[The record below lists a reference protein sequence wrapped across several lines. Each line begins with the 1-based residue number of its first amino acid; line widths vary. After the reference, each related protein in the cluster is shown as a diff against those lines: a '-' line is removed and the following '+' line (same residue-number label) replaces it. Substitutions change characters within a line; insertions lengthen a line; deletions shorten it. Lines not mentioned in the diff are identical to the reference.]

1 MTLKTNIDAECRS
14 LDFIFISVFWATTN
28 SNFHWPSN
36 MKYFFRIGI
45 FLFSLFLVH
54 PASSSGFP
62 RHPLQMTDGKSSSD
76 TLHRYIDRMIDDST
90 FSPCFIGIKI
100 VSVNDGRILY
110 ERNAEKLFHPASNTK
125 LFTTATA
132 LHILDSKFRCKTEF
146 SIEGKIVKH
155 ILRGN
160 FVLKGFGD
168 PLFTTDDLDSIVN
181 LVKKKGITTIRGNL
195 IGNESYF
202 DDVPWGRG
210 WMWDDEPDPDE
221 AFISPLTINDNAID
235 VIVSPG
241 QQKGMQPS
249 IQYKPQTSQCRTIN
263 NGETTNDTSIPPLH
277 VTRKRGENTFEI
289 TGRIEPGSLPQK
301 FSFSVYQPSM
311 FTLRLLK
318 ERLQINGITVTGS
331 LLLDSTTSS
340 ETHGMEF
347 SHPIDS
353 IIHRINK
360 ESDNIAAENILKIL
374 GAEYFH
380 TIGSTES
387 GLQAVREY
395 LDHVGIDTS
404 AITLVDG
411 SGVSLY
417 NAVTPNTIVG
427 LLMKQHQNQ
436 RTFNRFYESL
446 PVAGTDGTLR
456 YRMRG
461 TTAEGNVHAKT
472 GSLTGVSALSGYA
485 TTKSGTLLAFSFL
498 AEYFPKDIGLLRNL
512 QDRVLEFLTSFRE
525 K

>member
-1 MTLKTNIDAECRS
+1 
-14 LDFIFISVFWATTN
+14 
-28 SNFHWPSN
+28 
-36 MKYFFRIGI
+36 MKYIYRIGI
-45 FLFSLFLVH
+45 FLFFLILFR
-54 PASSSGFP
+54 PSSSNGFP
-62 RHPLQMTDGKSSSD
+62 KHPLQMMDGKSSLD
-76 TLHRYIDRMIDDST
+76 TLQRYIDRMLDDST
-90 FSPCFIGIKI
+90 FSPCFFGIKI
-100 VSVNDGRILY
+100 VSVNNGRILY
-110 ERNAEKLFHPASNTK
+110 DRNPEKLFHPASNTK

-132 LHILDSKFRCKTEF
+132 LHLFDSKFRCKTKF
-146 SIEGKIVKH
+146 SFDGKIIKH

-168 PLFTTDDLDSIVN
+168 PLFTTDDLDSIVTV
-181 LVKKKGITTIRGNL
+181 VKKMGITTIKGNL

-221 AFISPLTINDNAID
+221 AFISPLTMNDNAID
-235 VIVSPG
+235 MIISSG
-241 QQKGMQPS
+241 QQKGMPPS
-249 IQYKPQTSQCRTIN
+249 IQFKPQTSQCRIIN
-263 NGETTNDTSIPPLH
+263 NGVTSNDTSIPPLH

-289 TGRIEPGSLPQK
+289 TGRLEPRSLPQK

-340 ETHGMEF
+340 APHGVEF
-347 SHPIDS
+347 SHSIDS
-353 IIHRINK
+353 VIHRINK

-380 TIGSTES
+380 TTGSTES
-387 GLQAVREY
+387 GLRVVREY
-395 LDHVGIDTS
+395 LDHEGIDTS

-417 NAVTPNTIVG
+417 NAVTPNAIVG
-427 LLMKQHQNQ
+427 LLVKQHQNQ

-446 PVAGTDGTLR
+446 PIAGIDGTLHS
-456 YRMRG
+456 RMRG
-461 TTAEGNVHAKT
+461 TPAEGNVHAKT

-498 AEYFPKDIGLLRNL
+498 AEYLPKDIGTLRNL
-512 QDRVLEFLTSFRE
+512 QDRMLEFLTSFQE

>member
-1 MTLKTNIDAECRS
+1 M
-14 LDFIFISVFWATTN
+14 
-28 SNFHWPSN
+28 
-36 MKYFFRIGI
+36 
-45 FLFSLFLVH
+45 
-54 PASSSGFP
+54 
-62 RHPLQMTDGKSSSD
+62 DGKSSPD
-76 TLHRYIDRMIDDST
+76 TLHRYIDRIIDDST
-90 FSPCFIGIKI
+90 FSPCFIGLKI
-100 VSVNDGRILY
+100 VSVNDGKILY
-110 ERNAEKLFHPASNTK
+110 ERNPGKLFHPASNAK

-132 LHILDSKFRCKTEF
+132 LHIFDSKFRCKTEF
-146 SIEGKIVKH
+146 SFDGKIVKH

-168 PLFTTDDLDSIVN
+168 PLFTTDDLDSIVS
-181 LVKKKGITTIRGNL
+181 LVKQKGITTIRGNL

-202 DDVPWGRG
+202 DDVPWGHG

-235 VIVSPG
+235 MIVSPG
-241 QQKGMQPS
+241 QQKGMPTSVQFE
-249 IQYKPQTSQCRTIN
+249 PQTSQCRIIN
-263 NGETTNDTSIPPLH
+263 DGVTSNDTSLPPLH

-289 TGRIEPGSLPQK
+289 TGRIEPRSLPQK

-318 ERLQINGITVTGS
+318 ERLQLNGITVTGS
-331 LLLDSTTSS
+331 LRLDSTTSS
-340 ETHGMEF
+340 QMHGVEI
-347 SHPIDS
+347 SHTIDS
-353 IIHRINK
+353 VIHRINK

-387 GLQAVREY
+387 GLQVVRDY
-395 LDHVGIDTS
+395 LYREGIDTS

-411 SGVSLY
+411 SGVSFY
-417 NAVTPNTIVG
+417 NAVTPNTIVD
-427 LLMKQHQNQ
+427 LLIRQHQNR
-436 RTFNRFYESL
+436 RTFTRFYESL
-446 PVAGTDGTLR
+446 PIAGIDGTLR
-456 YRMRG
+456 FRMRG

-485 TTKSGTLLAFSFL
+485 TTKSGTLLAFSLL
-498 AEYFPKDIGLLRNL
+498 AEYFPKDIGTLRNL
-512 QDRVLEFLTSFRE
+512 QDRLLEFLTSFQE

>member
-1 MTLKTNIDAECRS
+1 
-14 LDFIFISVFWATTN
+14 
-28 SNFHWPSN
+28 
-36 MKYFFRIGI
+36 MKYIYRIGV
-45 FLFSLFLVH
+45 FLFTLFLVH
-54 PASSSGFP
+54 PVPAFGFP
-62 RHPLQMTDGKSSSD
+62 GHPLQITDGKSSFD

-90 FSPCFIGIKI
+90 FSSCFFGIKI

-110 ERNAEKLFHPASNTK
+110 ERNADKLFHPASNTK

-132 LHILDSKFRCKTEF
+132 LHIFDSKFRCKTEF
-146 SIEGKIVKH
+146 SIDGKVNKH

-168 PLFTTDDLDSIVN
+168 PLFTTDDLDSIINV
-181 LVKKKGITTIRGNL
+181 LKKKEITTIKGNL

-202 DDVPWGRG
+202 DDIPWGRG

-221 AFISPLTINDNAID
+221 AFISPITINDNAID
-235 VIVSPG
+235 MIVSPA
-241 QQKGMQPS
+241 QQKGMPPS
-249 IQYKPQTSQCRTIN
+249 VQFKPQTSQCRIIN
-263 NGETTNDTSIPPLH
+263 NGVTTNDPSIPPLH

-289 TGRIEPGSLPQK
+289 TGRIEPKSLPQK
-301 FSFSVYQPSM
+301 FSFSVYQPPM
-311 FTLRLLK
+311 FALRLLK

-331 LLLDSTTSS
+331 LLLDSVTSS
-340 ETHGMEF
+340 VSHAVEF

-353 IIHRINK
+353 VIHRINK

-380 TIGSTES
+380 TLGSTES
-387 GLQAVREY
+387 GLQVVREY
-395 LDHVGIDTS
+395 LDHEGIDTS

-411 SGVSLY
+411 SGVSFY

-427 LLMKQHQNQ
+427 LLIRQHHNQ
-436 RTFNRFYESL
+436 RTFTRFYESL
-446 PVAGTDGTLR
+446 PIAGVDGTLH

-498 AEYFPKDIGLLRNL
+498 SEYFPKDISDLRNL
-512 QDRVLEFLTSFRE
+512 QDRMLEFLTSFRE